1 MLNSFLCS
9 RREALKSI
17 WTTVEIVARLREE
30 QDKSSLSRGRDWTC
44 NVELAL
50 TPSEALVEARFTFC
64 CGPYG

>member
-1 MLNSFLCS
+1 M
-9 RREALKSI
+9 
-17 WTTVEIVARLREE
+17 EIVARLREE